1 MSSFE
6 ATLRSSSLG
15 NNRIK
20 HLYIQRKDDKNEI
33 RKGWVNAPR
42 LWKKESEICGKE
54 PKKEF
59 LKKGNEKKNRKRN
72 EKNIKNIGYDNNKE
86 GDFFNIN
93 KRVEENDMSLAKKK
107 LLIEIATNL
116 WNKLNVEKESA
127 IDLFND
133 ETYVHL
139 SEEER
144 KIFREHLLSYFIADS
159 KNGNEIKIDSFAEKI
174 DLRNKNQSNINELK
188 RIAVENEFGILLNCD
203 KRDLLSTEKPILI
216 VPEFFFFQ
224 TIHNIVMNV
233 EGLDDN
239 RNSFLIIE
247 LLKMSKR
254 INMKTDII
262 NNPWDITDHIYN
274 GDENARRYMEK
285 QNREDQNNKIKYSIK
300 EYFPIKKNER
310 ILLQDD
316 YKIIERENMVND
328 LIHLSIKE
336 LSKNVKVED
345 VEEHIRARQNDKRL
359 IKHKQNNEKIYA
371 SLCNKRSTSGYDP
384 LKILKQFLDK
394 DSNILDY
401 KDFLDEMRC
410 CTFQPNVYKYI
421 EEEKQHIK
429 EKKELFKKDKKTLK
443 EFENG
448 KGSDGEN
455 EKHLKNDTC
464 NWILQS
470 LKKPLYDVENIDMNK
485 YLKIFDMYYC
495 NQKNTKKPSSTI
507 YDNPTH
513 RKNRNDFRNINSLNK
528 NNTCFE
534 AKEKKKSMNA
544 DYKNKWANELRG
556 GYRSNT
562 FRFSLQDKDENKLEI
577 ERNDRSRNAD
587 WGKQI
592 RLTSRRMKTRVIP
605 NSYLVNEMVNLDYTD
620 EEEPTNFVVQ
630 QKSVLMYDSPPRQNR
645 IQGSLPKRTLLT
657 LQQNKKEFQHD
668 VINSK
673 TDNSIL
679 FKKTNFLVPTPIKTH
694 KRNRLLRMKNELKSF
709 GELTSFAPPKV
720 VAVESETLLD
730 DIKNEI
736 LSLPESIRFLKNK
749 PYNG

>member
-6 ATLRSSSLG
+6 GKLRPSSLG
-15 NNRIK
+15 NSKLRHID
-20 HLYIQRKDDKNEI
+20 IQRKDDKNEI
-33 RKGWVNAPR
+33 KKGCINAPR
-42 LWKKESEICGKE
+42 LWKKEMELCGKE
-54 PKKEF
+54 SKKEF
-59 LKKGNEKKNRKRN
+59 LKKGNEKKYRKRN
-72 EKNIKNIGYDNNKE
+72 EKSINNIGCDSNTE
-86 GDFFNIN
+86 GDFCNIN
-93 KRVEENDMSLAKKK
+93 KRVEENDLLFAKKK

-116 WNKLNVEKESA
+116 WNKLNVENESA

-133 ETYVHL
+133 ETYVRL

-144 KIFREHLLSYFIADS
+144 KIFRENFLSHFIADS

-174 DLRNKNQSNINELK
+174 DLKDKNKRNISELK
-188 RIAVENEFGILLNCD
+188 RIAVENKCGILLNCD
-203 KRDLLSTEKPILI
+203 KRDLLSPEKPILI
-216 VPEFFFFQ
+216 VPEHFFFQ
-224 TIHNIVMNV
+224 TIHDIVMNV
-233 EGLDDN
+233 DGLDDN

-254 INMKTDII
+254 IHMNTDTI
-262 NNPWDITDHIYN
+262 NNPWNATDYIYN
-274 GDENARRYMEK
+274 RDENARRYIEK
-285 QNREDQNNKIKYSIK
+285 QNREDENNKIKYSIK
-300 EYFPIKKNER
+300 EYFPMKKDER

-316 YKIIERENMVND
+316 YKIIERENIVND
-328 LIHLSIKE
+328 LIHLSIRE
-336 LSKNVKVED
+336 LSKNVKLED
-345 VEEHIRARQNDKRL
+345 IEEHVRARQNDKRL

-371 SLCNKRSTSGYDP
+371 SLCNKRGTYGYDP

-421 EEEKQHIK
+421 EEEKKHIK
-429 EKKELFKKDKKTLK
+429 EKAEVFKKEKKTLRV
-443 EFENG
+443 FENE
-448 KGSDGEN
+448 KDSEGEN
-455 EKHLKNDTC
+455 EKHLKSDTC
-464 NWILQS
+464 NWILKS
-470 LKKPLYDVENIDMNK
+470 LKKPLYDVENIDMSK
-485 YLKIFDMYYC
+485 YLKIFEMYYC
-495 NQKNTKKPSSTI
+495 NQENTKKTSAAI
-507 YDNPTH
+507 YNDPTH
-513 RKNRNDFRNINSLNK
+513 RKNRSDFRNINSLNK
-528 NNTCFE
+528 NNRCVE
-534 AKEKKKSMNA
+534 VKEPKKSMNA

-562 FRFSLQDKDENKLEI
+562 FRFSLQDKDEKKLEV
-577 ERNDRSRNAD
+577 ERSDRSKNVD

-592 RLTSRRMKTRVIP
+592 RLTNRRMKTRVIP
-605 NSYLVNEMVNLDYTD
+605 NSSFVNEMVNMDYTD
-620 EEEPTNFVVQ
+620 EEEPTSFVVK
-630 QKSVLMYDSPPRQNR
+630 QKSVLVYDSPRQNR

-657 LQQNKKEFQHD
+657 LQQHKKEFQHD
-668 VINSK
+668 VNSSK
-673 TDNSIL
+673 TDNSLL

-694 KRNRLLRMKNELKSF
+694 KRNRLLRMKNELKGF